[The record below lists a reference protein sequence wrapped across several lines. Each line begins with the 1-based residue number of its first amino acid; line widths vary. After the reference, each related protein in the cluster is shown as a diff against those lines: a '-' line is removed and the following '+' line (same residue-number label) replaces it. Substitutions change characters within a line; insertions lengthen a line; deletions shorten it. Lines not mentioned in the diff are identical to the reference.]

1 MACEDGSRSGVVT
14 THIPGR
20 VTPIIDSSIVGDDG
34 SQAKRS
40 VCAYQWHMSSRLITL
55 SASSSNSLV
64 RSPFCF
70 LHAAAHTGMDDM
82 KCRRVCVI
90 KNKKTNNLVGNFTFL
105 SHSLPFHILF
115 KISIF
120 LILRLG
126 CVLCVFVFGVSQ
138 KVFFLQN
145 ERIFSHLSRR
155 HSHNHTCC
163 V

>member
-1 MACEDGSRSGVVT
+1 MACEDGLRESGVVT

-90 KNKKTNNLVGNFTFL
+90 KKKKKQLGGELHFSL
-105 SHSLPFHILF
+105 SFSSFSYFIQNIGFSHLEA
-115 KISIF
+115 
-120 LILRLG
+120 G
-126 CVLCVFVFGVSQ
+126 MCVVCICVWCVAKS
-138 KVFFLQN
+138 FFLQN
-145 ERIFSHLSRR
+145 ERIFSHP
-155 HSHNHTCC
+155 
-163 V
+163 